1 MENNKLQIK
10 RLILGTAQL
19 GMPYGIANK
28 TGRPDEKTALKIIEA
43 AWNAGVNSF
52 DTAQGYGDSESV
64 LGRAFSDL
72 NISNDVHVI
81 SKFSHQI
88 DHLNE
93 RVMKEE
99 LEKSL
104 EKLNIPFFWG
114 MMLHSEDLL
123 AKWSEGLGEIFQ
135 KFVQSQKIRKV
146 GFSVYSP
153 EKALEALEQDGI
165 DFIQIPGNV
174 LDRRFEKAGVFELA
188 EIKNKQ
194 IHIRSIFLQGLLL
207 MDIEEIPGKMKYV
220 IPVIEK
226 LLKLSRQFGM
236 TRKEVAMGYIK
247 NAFPDSHVLFG
258 VDSVDHVKGNIESW
272 SKRYPD
278 DLILQVKTLFDDVP
292 ENIINCNMW
301 KQTR

>member
-1 MENNKLQIK
+1 MKDNDRQIQ
-10 RLILGTAQL
+10 RLVLGTAQL
-19 GMPYGIANK
+19 GMPYGIANR
-28 TGRPDEKTALKIIEA
+28 TGRPDQKTATRIVEA
-43 AWNAGVNSF
+43 AWNQGVKEF
-52 DTAQGYGDSESV
+52 DTAQGYGDCESV
-64 LGRAFSDL
+64 LGKAFSDL
-72 NISNDVHVI
+72 KISNDVRVI
-81 SKFSHQI
+81 SKFGNEI

-93 RVMKEE
+93 NVMEEE

-104 EKLNIPFFWG
+104 EKLNVPFFFG
-114 MMLHSEDLL
+114 MMMHSEDLL

-135 KFVQSQKIRKV
+135 KFVQSKKIRKV

-153 EKALEALEQDGI
+153 KKALEALEKDGI

-188 EIKNKQ
+188 AIKNKQ

-207 MDIEEIPGKMKYV
+207 MNLEEIPGKMKYA

-226 LLKLSRQFGM
+226 LIKLSMQFGM
-236 TRKEVAMGYIK
+236 TRKEMAMGYIK

-258 VDSVDHVKGNIESW
+258 VDSVDHVIGNMESW
-272 SKRYPD
+272 LQKYPN
-278 DLILQVKTLFDDVP
+278 DLVNKVKTLFDDVP

-301 KQTR
+301 KQT

>member
-43 AWNAGVNSF
+43 AWNAGVKSF
-52 DTAQGYGDSESV
+52 DTAQGYGEGESV

-72 NISNDVHVI
+72 NISNDAHVI

-88 DHLNE
+88 DHLDAN
-93 RVMKEE
+93 VMKEE

-104 EKLNIPFFWG
+104 EKLKIPFFEG
-114 MMLHSEDLL
+114 MMMHSEDLL
-123 AKWSEGLGEIFQ
+123 EKWSQGLGDILQ
-135 KFVQSQKIRKV
+135 GFVASGKIMKI

-153 EKALEALEQDGI
+153 KKALEALGTDGI

-174 LDRRFEKAGVFELA
+174 LDRRFEKAGVFESA
-188 EIKNKQ
+188 KMKNKQ

-207 MDIEEIPGKMKYV
+207 MNLEQIPEKMKYAV
-220 IPVIEK
+220 PVIEK
-226 LLKLSRQFGM
+226 FINLSNRFGM
-236 TRKEVAMGYIK
+236 TRKEIAMGYIK
-247 NAFPDSHVLFG
+247 KAFPDSHVLFG
-258 VDSVDHVKGNIESW
+258 VDCVDHVQDNIAAW
-272 SKRYPD
+272 SKPYPD
-278 DLILQVKTLFDDVP
+278 ELADQVKSLFDDIP

-301 KQTR
+301 K